1 MLTEDREIYEG
12 AHQIQDNAPLYA
24 APWWLDATCGQE
36 GWETYI
42 FKDDDKNPLAFIPYY
57 KTTIRGM
64 TAIINPPMSQWL
76 PVIRNEPQLK
86 ISLADFFYSLPAFSI
101 LDIALKQDDRMDL
114 PDSRFRVNH
123 KYSYLIES
131 LHNPE
136 MIRSKYNEGLRRNLR
151 EAERNYQIKETGDMN
166 TFLLLCQASFEQR
179 KIKSPVWLKSI
190 STNVYQALLDH
201 QSGIIEFAYYNG
213 KPIAG
218 IMTGWDRRTSYYLLG
233 GRTGD
238 EEGASAHALL
248 LDHAIVKANKAGR
261 SFDFEGS
268 MHPGIA
274 NFFQSFGATP
284 EPYWQIKKYK
294 GPGKLWSIL
303 NN

>member
-1 MLTEDREIYEG
+1 MHES
-12 AHQIQDNAPLYA
+12 APLYA
-24 APWWLDATCGQE
+24 APWWLDSTCGQG

-42 FKDDDKNPLAFIPYY
+42 LKDVDKNSLVFIPYH

-64 TAIINPPMSQWL
+64 SAIINPPMSQWL
-76 PVIRNEPQLK
+76 PVLKSSPELK
-86 ISLADFFYSLPAFSI
+86 ISLDDFFYSLPAFSI
-101 LDIALKQDDRMDL
+101 LDIALRQDDRMDL
-114 PDSRFRVNH
+114 PDARFRVNH

-131 LHNPE
+131 VHSPE
-136 MIRSKYNEGLRRNLR
+136 IIKSKYNEGLRRNLR
-151 EAERNYQIKETGDMN
+151 EAERNYQIEETGDMN
-166 TFLLLCQASFEQR
+166 TFLLLCHASYEQR
-179 KIKSPVWLKSI
+179 KIKLPVWIKTI
-190 STNVYQALLDH
+190 STNVYEALKKH
-201 QSGIIEFAYYNG
+201 QSGIIEFAYYKG

-218 IMTGWDRRTSYYLLG
+218 IMTGWDKETSYYLLG

-238 EEGASAHALL
+238 EAGASAHALL
-248 LDHAIVKANKAGR
+248 LDHAIMKAMNAGR

-284 EPYWQIKKYK
+284 EPHWRIKKFK

-303 NN
+303 HN